1 MKTLTVATI
10 VTILL
15 GASSLSFFAV
25 EKSSLLRAHRDV
37 CGRLLTDYVKRK
49 EVSTQKFVEIC
60 LEESEQDVE
69 RALLMRSHKSS
80 KRALIE
86 ILNERLS
93 TIRISHLS
101 AFAPDETVALWTG
114 ESVDTGARGRIVDA
128 EIVVTR
134 ILPGSPSEKAGLMP
148 GDLVIAVDGNPI
160 QDPDEL
166 REASGFWE
174 IIRPDE
180 TRVNVLIRAEVF
192 RESLVPTWVES
203 HEKPGIRV
211 LRIPSFLAQAIESD
225 EWRRIRDEI
234 FEMQKRGDRLVIDLR
249 GNGGGS
255 FPAML
260 RVLSTVSCGREPIG
274 WLYRDSPPGTET
286 ADAAMIMQN
295 DMAAEPQLE
304 ILEKFNAIELKPF
317 AQNDCFKGPVVV
329 VVDQHTASVAEIF
342 AQAIK
347 ERPLSFVMGW
357 RTAGHVVMARWFQIQ
372 ALSPDYTVSIPVA
385 LYRSAKGQELE
396 RVGVSP
402 DQLLTDSLKKWRS
415 SKDPWILEAT
425 KTLRIVSK

>member
-1 MKTLTVATI
+1 MI
-10 VTILL
+10 VTTLL
-15 GASSLSFFAV
+15 GVSSLSFFAV
-25 EKSSLLRAHRDV
+25 EKSSLLRAQRDV
-37 CGRLLTDYVKRK
+37 CGRLLTDFVKRQ
-49 EVSTQKFVEIC
+49 EIATRKFVEIC
-60 LEESEQDVE
+60 LEESEQDVD
-69 RALLMRSHKSS
+69 RALSMRKIMSP

-86 ILNERLS
+86 ILNQRLS
-93 TIRISHLS
+93 AIRISHLG
-101 AFAPDETVALWTG
+101 AYAPNETVALWTG
-114 ESVDTGARGRIVDA
+114 ESVDTGARGRIVDG
-128 EIVVTR
+128 EIIVTR
-134 ILPGSPSEKAGLMP
+134 VLPGSASEKSGLTA
-148 GDLVIAVDGNPI
+148 GDLVVAVDGNPI

-192 RESLVPTWVES
+192 QESLVPRWVES
-203 HEKPGIRV
+203 QEKKGIRV

-225 EWRRIRDEI
+225 EWTRIQDEI
-234 FEMQKRGDRLVIDLR
+234 IEMQKRGDRLVIDIR

-274 WLYRDSPPGTET
+274 WLYRDSPPSE
-286 ADAAMIMQN
+286 AAGNESAESAMVMRN
-295 DMAAEPQLE
+295 DVAAEPQLE
-304 ILEKFNAIELKPF
+304 ILEKYNAIELKPF
-317 AQNDCFKGPVVV
+317 VQPACFKGPVVV
-329 VVDQHTASVAEIF
+329 VVDQHTASVSEIF

-347 ERPLSFVMGW
+347 ERPLSYVMGW

-396 RVGVSP
+396 RLGVSP
-402 DQLLTDSLKKWRS
+402 DQILTDSLKAWRS
-415 SKDPWILEAT
+415 PKDPWILEAT
-425 KTLRIVSK
+425 RTLRIVSK

>member
-1 MKTLTVATI
+1 MI
-10 VTILL
+10 VTTLF
-15 GASSLSFFAV
+15 GASSLSFLAV
-25 EKSSLLRAHRDV
+25 ERSSLLRAHRDV
-37 CGRLLTDYVKRK
+37 CGRLLTDYVKRQEIATK
-49 EVSTQKFVEIC
+49 KFVEIC
-60 LEESEQDVE
+60 LEESESDVE
-69 RALLMRSHKSS
+69 RALAMRNYMSP

-86 ILNERLS
+86 ILNQRLS
-93 TIRISHLS
+93 AIRISHLG
-101 AFAPDETVALWTG
+101 AYAPSETVALWTG
-114 ESVDTGARGRIVDA
+114 ESVDTGARGRIVDG
-128 EIVVTR
+128 EIIVTR
-134 ILPGSPSEKAGLMP
+134 VLPGSAAEKAGLMP
-148 GDLVIAVDGNPI
+148 GDLVVAVDGNPI

-192 RESLVPTWVES
+192 QESLVPRWVES
-203 HEKPGIRV
+203 QEKKGIRV

-225 EWRRIRDEI
+225 EWARIQDEI
-234 FEMQKRGDRLVIDLR
+234 VEIEKRGDRLVIDIR

-274 WLYRDSPPGTET
+274 WLYRDNPPVGEF
-286 ADAAMIMQN
+286 ADRSAMVMQN
-295 DMAAEPQLE
+295 DVAAEPQLE
-304 ILEKFNAIELKPF
+304 ILEKYNAIELKPF
-317 AQNDCFKGPVVV
+317 QQSNCFKGPIVV
-329 VVDQHTASVAEIF
+329 VVDQHTASVSEIF

-396 RVGVSP
+396 RLGVSP
-402 DQLLTDSLKKWRS
+402 DQILTDSLKAWRS

-425 KTLRIVSK
+425 RTLRIVSK